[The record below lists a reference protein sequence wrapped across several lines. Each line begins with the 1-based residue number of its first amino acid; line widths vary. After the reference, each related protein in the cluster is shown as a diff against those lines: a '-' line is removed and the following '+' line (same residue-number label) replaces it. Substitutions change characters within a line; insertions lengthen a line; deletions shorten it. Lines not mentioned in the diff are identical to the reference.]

1 MMQILGKSDQR
12 LVYLGVITIKDIKV
26 SIICLAYNHEKYIRS
41 ALQGFVDQITDFCYE
56 VLINDDAST
65 DKTAD
70 IIREYEK
77 KYPDIIKPVY
87 QKENQHS
94 QGIRII
100 STYLLP
106 KAQGE
111 YLAYCEGDDFW
122 TDPYKLQKQYD
133 ILEKHKECSLCI
145 HRVDCLNE
153 DDTPNERTIPESNYD
168 LNSDRLITK
177 TELCRLYWMKGGY
190 PFHTSSL
197 IQISN

>member
-1 MMQILGKSDQR
+1 M
-12 LVYLGVITIKDIKV
+12 ITIKDIKV

-41 ALQGFVDQITDFCYE
+41 ALQGFVDQITDFGYE

-122 TDPYKLQKQYD
+122 TDPLKLEKEVS
-133 ILEKHKECSLCI
+133 ILERRMKE
-145 HRVDCLNE
+145 
-153 DDTPNERTIPESNYD
+153 P
-168 LNSDRLITK
+168 
-177 TELCRLYWMKGGY
+177 Y
-190 PFHTSSL
+190 PKA
-197 IQISN
+197 IMI